1 MYLLTLHVNRTSR
14 ACRYIHVSVQA
25 IAPRD
30 SRLGKLFTFS
40 MVNNTCIHTCMS
52 STKIKRRPIGSPS
65 GSVEP
70 DWASDQL

>member
-1 MYLLTLHVNRTSR
+1 MYLLTLHVNHTSR

-40 MVNNTCIHTCMS
+40 MVNNTCIHMS
-52 STKIKRRPIGSPS
+52 STKIKRRPPS